1 MNVAKNLKKYREK
14 AGLTQAQLAAK
25 INISQSMIAY
35 IERGVK
41 SPTIILA
48 EELANAL
55 GIGLNDLIR

>member
-14 AGLTQAQLAAK
+14 AGLTQTQLAAK

-48 EELANAL
+48 EELAKAL
-55 GIGLNDLIR
+55 EISLNDLIR

>member
-14 AGLTQAQLAAK
+14 AGLTQTQLAAK

-48 EELANAL
+48 EELAKAL